1 MPRLPRVYVEGIL
14 YYVTS
19 QSGHNETLFVD
30 AADYQNYISL
40 IDTYKKQYGFKL
52 FSYTLMPTHLHLL
65 IELRHNIPIS
75 TIMHDLN
82 SLYTKN
88 FNSRYGKKGHLFQ
101 ERFKA
106 VLTEKEPYLLPLTRY
121 IHLHPKREKLVDDP
135 KDYLYSSH
143 QQFIDPEKRDY
154 PAMREEIE
162 EIFKILN
169 GREKDFEDYV
179 TKGDTK
185 EIKDFGK
192 LLHRKRI
199 LGSKE
204 FAERMEKAIEDAVEQ
219 QRRAQQPRRA
229 PIVYIALSG
238 AAILILVVTLVYS
251 SRYRTALRSEYEKTL
266 AVYDRTLEMLKEE
279 RDKAIKANE
288 DAEEYMW
295 KIRLT
300 EKALDDLKQE
310 RMEIN
315 GYSWRIDI
323 RQTGGA
329 RASFAET
336 DTIVFENNRIV
347 SSNLGQRG
355 FTASNYS
362 TSVATDGSVI
372 WETIQRNER
381 GEVANWRGEW
391 DGSIMKGALRT
402 KSADG
407 VARDFSFRSTGERIK
422 R

>member
-1 MPRLPRVYVEGIL
+1 
-14 YYVTS
+14 VTS

-30 AADYQNYISL
+30 PADYQNYISL

-65 IELRHNIPIS
+65 IELRHNIAIS

-88 FNSRYGKKGHLFQ
+88 FNTRYGKKGHLFQ

-121 IHLHPKREKLVDDP
+121 IHLHPKREKIVEDP
-135 KDYLYSSH
+135 KDYSYSSH
-143 QQFIDPEKRDY
+143 QQFLDSEKRGY
-154 PAMREEIE
+154 PDLREEAE
-162 EIFKILN
+162 EIFTLLN
-169 GREKDFEDYV
+169 GREKAFEDYV
-179 TKGDTK
+179 TKADAK
-185 EIKDFGK
+185 EIKDVGK

-199 LGSKE
+199 LGSKA
-204 FAERMEKAIEDAVEQ
+204 FTGQMEKAIEEAVEE
-219 QRRAQQPRRA
+219 QRKAQLPNRA
-229 PIVYIALSG
+229 PIVYIVLSG
-238 AAILILVVTLVYS
+238 AAILILAVTLVYS
-251 SRYRTALRSEYEKTL
+251 SRYRAALKSEYDKTL
-266 AVYDRTLEMLKEE
+266 AVYDRTLDMLKDE
-279 RDKAIKANE
+279 RDKAIKANK

-300 EKALDDLKQE
+300 EKALDDLKRE

-315 GYSWRIDI
+315 GYSWRIDMS
-323 RQTGGA
+323 QVGGP
-329 RASFAET
+329 RAASVET
-336 DTIVFENNRIV
+336 DTIVFEDNRVV
-347 SSNLGQRG
+347 SSNLSQRG

-362 TSVATDGSVI
+362 TSVAANDNIV

-381 GEVANWRGEW
+381 GETANWRGEW
-391 DGSIMKGALRT
+391 DGSVMKGALRT
-402 KSADG
+402 KSAG
-407 VARDFSFRSTGERIK
+407 GRARDFSFKSTGERIK